1 MAGDETLRSHFPR
14 LGVPLSVR
22 SGLERIDHRLRL
34 ETLAERLRTRGPLAV
49 RQSTRGL
56 FGDRHLLWLDDGSL
70 LRLKLFWARPEVL
83 AAVLSVHFKSSV
95 GWVVW
100 ARSTAG
106 DKVLL
111 AAWSARITPQVSA
124 FPGSSTG
131 SMLQPL

>member
-1 MAGDETLRSHFPR
+1 MAGDETLRSHFPKLGMP
-14 LGVPLSVR
+14 LGVR
-22 SGLERIDHRLRL
+22 FGFERIDHRLRL
-34 ETLAERLRTRGPLAV
+34 EALAERLRTSGPLAV
-49 RQSTRGL
+49 RHSTRGF

-83 AAVLSVHFKSSV
+83 AAVLSVRFKSSV

-106 DKVLL
+106 DRVPL

-131 SMLQPL
+131 SALQPL